1 MIDIHTHLGRSVQR
15 GEAPVDENELLRR
28 MDELGIEKAV
38 ILARGISPEC
48 SFFHFTNEDVIAVCR
63 RHPDRFIPFCKLD
76 PRNGANSPDTDFS
89 WVLAEYKAAGCKG
102 VGEVSAQ
109 LYFDDP
115 RCVNFFRQCGDAGL
129 PVLFHLVP
137 RIGYGLYGL
146 ADDRGLPRLEK
157 VLRELPGTVFIGHAM
172 AFWSE
177 ISAEVDEETRG
188 GYPAGPIPAPGRVPQ
203 LLKEC
208 PNLYGDLSAGS
219 GFNAISR
226 DPEFG
231 YRFLAERQ
239 DRLLFGT
246 DICHVNQDV
255 PIVPWLNDAR
265 DGGKISRTCYDK
277 IMHLNAESV
286 LRL

>member
-1 MIDIHTHLGRSVQR
+1 MIDIHTHLGRSAQR

-48 SFFHFTNEDVIAVCR
+48 SFFHFTNEDVIAAYR

-76 PRNGANSPDTDFS
+76 PRNGTNSPDTDFS
-89 WVLAEYKAAGCKG
+89 WVPEEYRAGGCRG

-109 LYFDDP
+109 LYLDDP
-115 RCVNFFRQCGDAGL
+115 RCVNFFRQCGDAAL

-157 VLRELPGTVFIGHAM
+157 VLQLLPGTTFVGHAM

-177 ISAEVDEETRG
+177 ISAQVDEDTRG
-188 GYPAGPIPAPGRVPQ
+188 SYPAGPVPAAGRVPE
-203 LLKEC
+203 LLTQY

-231 YRFLAERQ
+231 YRFLEDCQ
-239 DRLLFGT
+239 DKLLFGT

-255 PIVPWLNDAR
+255 PIVPWLNEAR
-265 DGGKISRTCYDK
+265 SDGT
-277 IMHLNAESV
+277 
-286 LRL
+286 